1 MGRRALHMRMG
12 LLAVW
17 IVAALVAWPQLAYAG
32 VPTIDKDGRALK
44 KYAVED
50 VGSAGF
56 LAKARGLCVCLNDS
70 QTAYEDK
77 MGILV
82 FERVVE
88 TIGAQLVRDLLQ
100 VRCRVFGYSQSTGER
115 DVFKECD
122 DWISLAK

>member
-1 MGRRALHMRMG
+1 MDRRALHMRMG

-32 VPTIDKDGRALK
+32 VPTIDKDGKALK

-50 VGSAGF
+50 IGSAGF

-70 QTAYEDK
+70 QPQYENK

-82 FERVVE
+82 FERVAE
-88 TIGAQLVRDLLQ
+88 TIAAQFTRDLLE
-100 VRCRVFGYSQSTGER
+100 VRCRVFGYDQSNGER
-115 DVFKECD
+115 DMSTECD